1 MNIKRAVEKLKVEK
15 EDADAEKQTI
25 DPAEFRAYVWELLG
39 KAQRGELPP
48 ATGNRNRQPQPVQPA
63 TGERVWLNKHLEI
76 IASRM
81 QTPLGEG
88 EKVQIPE
95 VKTDDEADD
104 LDTSNFLS
112 WVRNRYRI

>member
-1 MNIKRAVEKLKVEK
+1 MNIKRAIEKLKVEK
-15 EDADAEKQTI
+15 EDADAEKQII
-25 DPAEFRAYVWELLG
+25 DPAEFSAYAWELLG
-39 KAQRGELPP
+39 KAERGELPP
-48 ATGNRNRQPQPVQPA
+48 AKTTNNQPAHPA

-81 QTPLGEG
+81 QSPSPKG

-95 VKTDDEADD
+95 VDAETEADD

-112 WVRNRYRI
+112 WVRNRYRV

>member
-39 KAQRGELPP
+39 KAERGEL
-48 ATGNRNRQPQPVQPA
+48 ATVTGNRQPQLQPATA

-81 QTPLGEG
+81 QSPSP
-88 EKVQIPE
+88 K
-95 VKTDDEADD
+95 
-104 LDTSNFLS
+104 
-112 WVRNRYRI
+112 R

>member
-25 DPAEFRAYVWELLG
+25 DPAEFRAYVWELLH

-48 ATGNRNRQPQPVQPA
+48 AKTTNNQQPAHPA

-81 QTPLGEG
+81 QSPSPKG

-112 WVRNRYRI
+112 WVQNKYRI